1 MEIILQNGVQ
11 LPVQVREGTEVGHIR
26 TLRRELEEI
35 GAPSTFTFAVNGV
48 GSEDNVALT
57 EGAVVT
63 FRPVTGTKG

>member
-35 GAPSTFTFAVNGV
+35 GAPSTFTFAVG
-48 GSEDNVALT
+48 GIGAEDNVVLT